1 MQTVVYVNN
10 NARKFD
16 GRVVDGGYARNM
28 AWDRWLRIHVAN
40 LREVRLKKGKIF
52 HNLQVYRALLF
63 NRGKTIFLQ
72 YPQVGVPLFYTNLLE
87 KMLSGFFFRC
97 LTCAVKRNQVVFDIC
112 DLKYEQAIDLG
123 YREEVQKYPFEE
135 VEKKLLSAGANYIFA
150 SGAMREYACKKYGIS
165 MEKTDVCI
173 NGGPSGTENCEVPL
187 VPDSEKINYV
197 YAGTLDKGR
206 QIEEM
211 IDGFPEDE
219 KYHFYLLGP
228 SGQWIQN
235 KKRNITVL
243 GPVEEKSAHH
253 FVSLCDVGFIP
264 YDETRLY
271 YQLAYPTKLSFY
283 LTAGIAFISTPV
295 AEVKAVNERTGAGW
309 LASVSEWGDL
319 IRELSGDGIRQK
331 KTAAKEHGARFG
343 WEKILDQN
351 RFIQ

>member
-1 MQTVVYVNN
+1 MQTVVYINN
-10 NARKFD
+10 NARKFE

-112 DLKYEQAIDLG
+112 DLKYEQALDLG

-135 VEKKLLSAGANYIFA
+135 VEKKLLSGGANYIFA
-150 SGAMREYACKKYGIS
+150 SGAMREYACKKYGIP
-165 MEKTDVCI
+165 MEQTDVCI

-219 KYHFYLLGP
+219 KYHFYLMGP

-235 KKRNITVL
+235 QKSNITVL

-283 LTAGIAFISTPV
+283 LTAGIAYISTPV
-295 AEVKAVNERTGAGW
+295 NEVKRVDAAVHGGWLLPISEWKNQICRDSLDVLQKKKENVQKNRTGY
-309 LASVSEWGDL
+309 EWDSIL
-319 IRELSGDGIRQK
+319 
-331 KTAAKEHGARFG
+331 TA
-343 WEKILDQN
+343 N
-351 RFIQ
+351 RFIH